1 MSLLSTISKPD
12 DRPVIATITG
22 DAGTGK
28 TTLGATFP
36 KPIFIRIEDGL
47 QAVPSKIRPDAFPV
61 VSKVDQLW
69 DQLTTLIKEDH
80 DYKTVVI
87 DSVTQ
92 LETLFGEH
100 IIESDPKKPKSLAQA
115 NGGYGAGYLAVSSM
129 HGRLRKAAKMLNEKR
144 GMNVVFI
151 AHSDVSTIE
160 LPDQDPYSR
169 YELRLHKKCTPHYV
183 DNVDLVAYLKLETF
197 TTGDGERKKAI
208 SSGNRIAVCY
218 TAAAQVSKN
227 RYGIDDDIEVP
238 HGENPFVEFI
248 PALKTNQPTNKKES
262 K

>member
-1 MSLLSTISKPD
+1 MSLLSTVSKPS

-28 TTLGATFP
+28 TTLAATFP
-36 KPIFIRIEDGL
+36 NPIFIRIEDGL
-47 QAVPSKIRPDAFPV
+47 QAVPESIRPDAFPV
-61 VSKVDQLW
+61 VTKIDDLWEQLAA
-69 DQLTTLIKEDH
+69 LIKEKH

-92 LETLFGEH
+92 LETLFSEYV
-100 IIESDPKKPKSLAQA
+100 IDSDPKNPKTLAQA
-115 NGGYGAGYLAVSSM
+115 NGGYGSGFLAVSAL
-129 HGRLRKAAKMLNEKR
+129 HGRVRKAAKLLNEKR
-144 GMNVVFI
+144 NMNVIFI
-151 AHSDVSTIE
+151 AHSDVTTIE

-169 YELRLHKKCTPHYV
+169 YELRLHKKCVPHYV
-183 DNVDLVAYLKLETF
+183 DNVDLVSYLKLETF
-197 TTGDGERKKAI
+197 TTGDGDRKKAI

-227 RYGIDDDIEVP
+227 RYGISEDIEVP
-238 HGENPFVEFI
+238 HGKNPFIKFI
-248 PALKTNQPTNKKES
+248 PSLKVKEG

>member
-1 MSLLSTISKPD
+1 MSILAQVGKPED
-12 DRPVIATITG
+12 GPVIATITG
-22 DAGTGK
+22 DAGVGK
-28 TTLGATFP
+28 TTLAATFP
-36 KPIFIRIEDGL
+36 KPIFIRAEDGL
-47 QAVPSKIRPDAFPV
+47 QSVPETSRPDAFPIL
-61 VSKVDQLW
+61 SKVEDLW
-69 DQLTTLIKEDH
+69 EQLTALIKEEH
-80 DYKTVVI
+80 DYKTLVI

-92 LETLFGEH
+92 LETMFGEH
-100 IIESDPKKPKSLAQA
+100 VMETDPKKPKSLAQA
-115 NGGYGAGYLAVSSM
+115 NGGYGAGFSAVAAL
-129 HGRLRKAAKMLNEKR
+129 HGRVRKAAKVLKEKR

-151 AHSDVSTIE
+151 AHSDVTTIE

-169 YELRLHKKCTPHYV
+169 YELRLHKKSMTHYV

-227 RYGIDDDIEVP
+227 RYGISEDIEVP

-248 PALKTNQPTNKKES
+248 PALQNKAKS
-262 K
+262 KKAGE